1 LPENETRNTEK
12 QAMDKQQTWADIL
25 DNLVLCSAIPDQ
37 VHRILIYGPPGTGKS
52 SWAGCAFAH
61 VERVTLH
68 AQMPPEDLIG
78 SMALVARKGGTE
90 TVWQD
95 GPAVR
100 AMRRGSAIVIDEID
114 QHSPELRCAL
124 HAILDDRSIAGIT
137 LPTGER
143 VEPADG
149 FTVIGTTNADP
160 SQLPEALL
168 DRFDLVVLANRP
180 IAAVLDKLPRGLAS
194 VLSRAY
200 DRQTV
205 ARWTPAVSVRSILA
219 LTRLADATGMERA
232 AELIFGESGTD
243 ILASAASGE

>member
-1 LPENETRNTEK
+1 MNSERPK
-12 QAMDKQQTWADIL
+12 TWANVL
-25 DNLVLCSAIPDQ
+25 DELVRQSAIPDKA
-37 VHRILIYGPPGTGKS
+37 HRILLYGPPGTGKS
-52 SWAGCAFAH
+52 SWAETAFEH

-78 SMALVARKGGTE
+78 SMALVARKGGTN

-100 AMRRGSAIVIDEID
+100 SMRRGSALVIDEID

-137 LPTGER
+137 LPNGER
-143 VEPADG
+143 IAPADG
-149 FTVIGTTNADP
+149 FCVIATTNADP
-160 SQLPEALL
+160 ETLPEALL
-168 DRFDLVVLANRP
+168 NRFDLVLLANRP
-180 IAAVLDKLPRGLAS
+180 TAAVLDKLPRGLAN

-200 DRQTV
+200 DREHV
-205 ARWTPAVSVRSILA
+205 ARWTPAVSVRSVLA
-219 LTRLADATGMERA
+219 LTRLAASTGLERA

>member
-1 LPENETRNTEK
+1 MTKRPQTSSDQLNELVRN
-12 QAMDKQQTWADIL
+12 L
-25 DNLVLCSAIPDQ
+25 AIPQ
-37 VHRILIYGPPGTGKS
+37 SVHRILLYGPPGTGKS
-52 SWAGCAFAH
+52 SWAGTAFKH

-78 SMALVARKGGTE
+78 SMALVARKGRTE

-100 AMRRGSAIVIDEID
+100 ALRRGSALVLDEID

-124 HAILDDRSIAGIT
+124 HALLDDRSIAGIT

-143 VEPADG
+143 VEPASG
-149 FTVIGTTNADP
+149 YCVIATTNADP
-160 SQLPEALL
+160 SSLHNALL
-168 DRFDLVVLANRP
+168 DRFDLVLLANRP
-180 IAAVLDKLPRGLAS
+180 IAAVLDTLPRGLAS

-200 DRQTV
+200 DRQQV

-219 LTRLADATGMERA
+219 LTRLANATGLEKA

-243 ILASAASGE
+243 ILAAAASGEAN

>member
-1 LPENETRNTEK
+1 MSATVKRCADCNN
-12 QAMDKQQTWADIL
+12 WANALND
-25 DNLVLCSAIPDQ
+25 LVSSSAVPSKI
-37 VHRILIYGPPGTGKS
+37 HRILLYGPPGTGKS
-52 SWAGCAFAH
+52 SWAGTAFNH

-78 SMALVARKGGTE
+78 SMGLVGRKGATE

-100 AMRRGSAIVIDEID
+100 AMRGGLALVIDEID

-143 VEPADG
+143 VEPVDG
-149 FTVIGTTNADP
+149 FCVVATTNANP
-160 SQLPEALL
+160 STLPDALL
-168 DRFDLVVLANRP
+168 DRFDLVLLANRP
-180 IAAVLDKLPRGLAS
+180 APAVLDRLPKGFAS

-200 DRQTV
+200 DRQSV
-205 ARWTPAVSVRSILA
+205 SRWTPSVSVRSILA
-219 LTRLADATGMERA
+219 LTRLADATGLDVA

-243 ILASAASGE
+243 ILASAASAEG

>member
-1 LPENETRNTEK
+1 
-12 QAMDKQQTWADIL
+12 
-25 DNLVLCSAIPDQ
+25 
-37 VHRILIYGPPGTGKS
+37 
-52 SWAGCAFAH
+52 
-61 VERVTLH
+61 
-68 AQMPPEDLIG
+68 MPPEDLIG
-78 SMALVARKGGTE
+78 SMALAARDGGTN

-100 AMRRGSAIVIDEID
+100 AMRRGSALVLDEVD

-143 VEPADG
+143 VEPVDG
-149 FTVIGTTNADP
+149 FAVIATTNADP
-160 SQLPEALL
+160 ETLPEALL
-168 DRFDLVVLANRP
+168 NRFDLVLLANRP
-180 IAAVLDKLPRGLAS
+180 AAVLDKLPRGLAN

-200 DRQTV
+200 DREHV
-205 ARWTPAVSVRSILA
+205 ARWTPAVSVRSVLA
-219 LTRLADATGMERA
+219 LTRLAASTGLERA

>member
-1 LPENETRNTEK
+1 MSIT
-12 QAMDKQQTWADIL
+12 KQQTWADVL
-25 DNLVLCSAIPDQ
+25 TELVRRSAIPANA
-37 VHRILIYGPPGTGKS
+37 HRILLYGPPGTGKS
-52 SWAGCAFAH
+52 SWPQSAFAH

-68 AQMPPEDLIG
+68 AQMPPEDFVG
-78 SMALVARKGGTE
+78 AMALVARKGGTE

-100 AMRRGSAIVIDEID
+100 AMRRGSALVIDEID

-149 FTVIGTTNADP
+149 FCIIATTNAEP
-160 SQLPEALL
+160 SQLPDALL
-168 DRFDLVVLANRP
+168 DRFDLVLLANRP

-200 DRQTV
+200 DNHSV
-205 ARWTPAVSVRSILA
+205 ARWTPAISVRSVLA
-219 LTRLADATGMERA
+219 LTRLADATGIERA

-243 ILASAASGE
+243 ILASAASGESN

>member
-1 LPENETRNTEK
+1 MTKRPQTSSDQLNELVRN
-12 QAMDKQQTWADIL
+12 L
-25 DNLVLCSAIPDQ
+25 AIPQ
-37 VHRILIYGPPGTGKS
+37 SVHRILLYGPPGTGKS
-52 SWAGCAFAH
+52 SWAGTAFKH

-100 AMRRGSAIVIDEID
+100 ALRRGSALVLDEID

-124 HAILDDRSIAGIT
+124 HALLDDRSIAGIT

-143 VEPADG
+143 VEPASG
-149 FTVIGTTNADP
+149 YCVIATTNADP
-160 SQLPEALL
+160 SSLHNALL
-168 DRFDLVVLANRP
+168 DRFDLVLLANRP
-180 IAAVLDKLPRGLAS
+180 IAAVLDTLPRGLAS

-200 DRQTV
+200 DRQQV

-219 LTRLADATGMERA
+219 LTRLANATGLEKA

-243 ILASAASGE
+243 ILAAAASGEGN

>member
-1 LPENETRNTEK
+1 MTS
-12 QAMDKQQTWADIL
+12 KQQTWADVL
-25 DNLVLCSAIPDQ
+25 NELVRQSAIPDR
-37 VHRILIYGPPGTGKS
+37 VHRLLLYGPPGTGKS
-52 SWAGCAFAH
+52 SWAGTAFAH

-68 AQMPPEDLIG
+68 SQMPPEDLIG

-100 AMRRGSAIVIDEID
+100 SMRRGSALVLDEID

-124 HAILDDRSIAGIT
+124 HALLDDKSIAGIT
-137 LPTGER
+137 LPGER

-149 FTVIGTTNADP
+149 FCIIATTNAEP

-168 DRFDLVVLANRP
+168 DRFDLVLFANRP
-180 IAAVLDKLPRGLAS
+180 TAAVLDKFPGGLAS

-200 DRQTV
+200 DRQQV

-232 AELIFGESGTD
+232 AELIFGESGVD
-243 ILASAASGE
+243 ILASAASGEE